1 MAKPPKRQPN
11 TTVDGAPACA
21 FGEPVGGP
29 HPLCEA
35 ETERA
40 CRQFAADV
48 AAGVYDEQGY
58 TPLER
63 AAQQRRLQA
72 EGRLF

>member
-1 MAKPPKRQPN
+1 MAKAPTRQPN
-11 TTVDGAPACA
+11 TTVDGGLACA
-21 FGEPVGGP
+21 FGEPWLGP
-29 HPLCEA
+29 HPLCDA
-35 ETERA
+35 ETDRA
-40 CRQFAADV
+40 CRAFDADV
-48 AAGVYDEQGY
+48 AAGKYDEQGY